1 MVFQHEPDGPHSRCP
16 RTAQDN
22 CGFYKIRCAEAIR
35 ASSPAACIVRLGWQ
49 IDPDARGNNMLAALN
64 AQQARDGCIRASTRW
79 RPACSFMADTVA
91 ALRMLL
97 EVPVAETV
105 HLDSK
110 AREGYSFAELVSA
123 LRTTYGCEHWVL
135 NQTADYV
142 PLLPAADLP
151 AGPRCSPVRAPP
163 TGERWHAG
171 RCCWLARITSGS
183 TCPPPPTC
191 PPPI

>member
-1 MVFQHEPDGPHSRCP
+1 MDSIAHLAFGAESWAAQLAGYAAERGILFCSRVRRWYFSTSRTARIADDP
-16 RTAQDN
+16 RTAQDDY
-22 CGFYKIRCAEAIR
+22 GFYKIRCAEAIR

-64 AQQARDGCIRASTRW
+64 AQQASDGCIRASTRW

-91 ALRMLL
+91 ALRMLF

-105 HLDSK
+105 HLDSN
-110 AREGYSFAELVSA
+110 ARQGYSFAELVSA

-142 PLLPAADLP
+142 HY
-151 AGPRCSPVRAPP
+151 C
-163 TGERWHAG
+163 
-171 RCCWLARITSGS
+171 
-183 TCPPPPTC
+183 PPPTC
-191 PPPI
+191 PPAPDAPL